1 MTSTPLPPPSKT
13 PSDRETCV
21 VTGAASGIGLAITE
35 KLLDEGWQV
44 VLVDRDEA
52 GLARAQTALGVD
64 SAVVG
69 DVAVWD
75 THVEAADMAESIG
88 RLAGW
93 VNNAGIDVLAPAHL
107 VTAEEIESG
116 TRVLQFGAM
125 FGSAVAVRRML
136 PGRHGSI
143 VNISS
148 IQGIVAFPDYF
159 VYQAAKAAVAMI
171 SKGIAVDYGAHGIRC
186 NAVAPGA
193 IDTAMTRDALPE
205 DPEALEQELRH
216 IGALAPLGRIGEPAE
231 VAEVVAF
238 LLSDRASYLTGQ
250 VIAVDGGATA
260 RCIPMESVVAEPAEG
275 VEEGL

>member
-1 MTSTPLPPPSKT
+1 MTATEDS
-13 PSDRETCV
+13 CV

-35 KLLDEGWQV
+35 KLLDEGWRV
-44 VLVDRDEA
+44 VLVDRSRES
-52 GLARAQTALGVD
+52 LERAQAALGVN
-64 SAVVG
+64 SVVVG
-69 DVAVWD
+69 DVAVWE
-75 THVEAADMAESIG
+75 THVEAAETAEAIG

-107 VTAEEIESG
+107 VMPEEIESG

-125 FGSAVAVRRML
+125 FGCAVAVRRML
-136 PGRHGSI
+136 PHGRGSI

-148 IQGIVAFPDYF
+148 IQGLVAFPGYF

-171 SKGIAVDYGAHGIRC
+171 SKGIAVDYGAQGIRC

-193 IDTAMTRDALPE
+193 IDTAMTRDALSD
-205 DPEALEQELRH
+205 DPEALERELRA
-216 IGALAPLGRIGEPAE
+216 IGALAPLGRIGEAAE
-231 VAEVVAF
+231 VAEVVSF

-260 RCIPMESVVAEPAEG
+260 RCIPLESAVADRGEG
-275 VEEGL
+275 SR